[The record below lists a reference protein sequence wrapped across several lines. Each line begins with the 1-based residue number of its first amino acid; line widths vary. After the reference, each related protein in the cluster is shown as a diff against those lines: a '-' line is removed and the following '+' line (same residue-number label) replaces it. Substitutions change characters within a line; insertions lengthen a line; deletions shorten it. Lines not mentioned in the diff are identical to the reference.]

1 MKEFNFYSPGTLE
14 ELIAVLDDTGGRL
27 VAGGTDLIPRMRR
40 GLVSSDHLIDVGRI
54 SDLHFIREQY
64 GQIVIGA
71 LTTHQ
76 ELVDSTLLQVTLPS
90 LVQAAATVGCCQTR
104 CRGTLGG
111 NIANASPA
119 ADTIPPLLTAG
130 ASVHLAH
137 CCGERA
143 IALDEFLVG
152 PGITSLK
159 RGEFIHS
166 ISYSILSGSW
176 GTAFQK
182 LGLRSGMAI
191 SVANAAALI
200 VLDAGGKIAAARLAL
215 GSVAPTVV
223 VSASAEAVLLGQD
236 PTPELMRSAAQ
247 ACLIDIDPISDVRAT
262 KDYRK
267 HAATVLA
274 RRVLETSVVQAR
286 RRKSV

>member
-137 CCGERA
+137 CCGERT

-182 LGLRSGMAI
+182 LGLRSGMA
-191 SVANAAALI
+191 
-200 VLDAGGKIAAARLAL
+200 DAGGKIAAARLAL

-247 ACLIDIDPISDVRAT
+247 ACLTDIDPISDVRAT